1 MIGRLLEL
9 HANMMFP
16 IHSAS
21 VGNEAALNVMKA
33 RRVRSRAS
41 LMKMMM
47 VMTVMKVK
55 VKVMMKKMIEAKT

>member
-1 MIGRLLEL
+1 
-9 HANMMFP
+9 MMFP